1 MMLNLTNYINNL
13 PFEEAEFLGQM
24 ELDELEPPLTRDYA
38 FDYIN
43 GRVFEAVWLD
53 DEFPW

>member
-1 MMLNLTNYINNL
+1 MLNVTNYTKNL

-24 ELDELEPPLTRDYA
+24 ELDELDPPLTRDYA

-43 GRVFEAVWLD
+43 GRVFEAVWID
-53 DEFPW
+53 DEIPW

>member
-1 MMLNLTNYINNL
+1 MMLNLTNYTNNL

-24 ELDELEPPLTRDYA
+24 ELDELEPPMSEEDA
-38 FDYIN
+38 FDWIN